1 MLRVSGEAGRKE
13 NCKDGASQNA
23 LGPQGKSMGGRKNR
37 KRREIHSKELWL
49 QFKQEH
55 FLLEDPLKP

>member
-1 MLRVSGEAGRKE
+1 MLRVSREAGKKE
-13 NCKDGASQNA
+13 NCVDGTSQNA
-23 LGPQGKSMGGRKNR
+23 LGLQRKSMGGRKSR
-37 KRREIHSKELWL
+37 KRREIHNKELWL